1 MYTATHPI
9 YPYVHTLSLP
19 DALPISGA
27 SQVSDA
33 LQKTASFIY
42 AEKRPPL
49 HCLWHSFRFS
59 YPRLK
64 AIQIT
69 LFEERCLGG
78 TLQPFNRPWM
88 IRSQPRLSLVR
99 IMDNSRIANG
109 PFYIF
114 FF

>member
-1 MYTATHPI
+1 M
-9 YPYVHTLSLP
+9 
-19 DALPISGA
+19 
-27 SQVSDA
+27 
-33 LQKTASFIY
+33 
-42 AEKRPPL
+42 PPL
-49 HCLWHSFRFS
+49 QCLWHSFRFS
-59 YPRLK
+59 YPTLK

-69 LFEERCLGG
+69 LFEELCLSG

-114 FF
+114 FFWAIRDTQILCAPILVEHGTVHIPVDG

>member
-1 MYTATHPI
+1 M
-9 YPYVHTLSLP
+9 
-19 DALPISGA
+19 
-27 SQVSDA
+27 
-33 LQKTASFIY
+33 
-42 AEKRPPL
+42 PPL
-49 HCLWHSFRFS
+49 QCLWHSFRFS

-114 FF
+114 FFLAISDTQLLSEPFLVNLGPVYIPDYGTIFFALINSRL